1 VITWSF
7 ELLDGED
14 RPIGMLDG
22 VTGGSAEIVAQDVL
36 GGSGSLNLD
45 ARQDIDWMS
54 NRVRVIYNRGDVSW
68 PVGTY
73 LLTSPKENHSKFVL
87 GYEVGLLTKMSVPSE
102 DTVDARFS
110 LDAGTA
116 IIPAAVALLQ
126 STGEDR
132 IAATSSDAV
141 LSSALTWEAGT
152 SKLQIINDLLQ
163 AAGYWALWCDGSG
176 QFRVEPYADP
186 ADRPVAFDFQHG
198 AQSLHMPDWSREQ
211 DNTSVP
217 NKFIAVGQ
225 GDGETEALVGVAT
238 NNDPASPYSAQ
249 RRGTPENPRWIAAS
263 EEGVEAATQAIIDQ
277 YAARKLRDAMT
288 PVSRLEVTHAML
300 DLNPNAMV
308 AFTPEDGR
316 RRLAT
321 VQSMRME
328 FRFDTDISAEW
339 REVLP

>member
-1 VITWSF
+1 
-7 ELLDGED
+7 
-14 RPIGMLDG
+14 MLDG

-73 LLTSPKENHSKFVL
+73 LLTSPKESHSKFVL

-110 LDAGTA
+110 LDAVTA

-132 IAATSSDAV
+132 IAVTSSDAV

-176 QFRVEPYADP
+176 QFRVEPYTDP
-186 ADRPVAFDFQHG
+186 ASRPVAFDFQHG

-211 DNTSVP
+211 NNTSVP
-217 NKFIAVGQ
+217 NKVTLKTV
-225 GDGETEALVGVAT
+225 GDGDAEGLVGVAT
-238 NNDPASPYSAQ
+238 NEDPESPYSFQA
-249 RRGTPENPRWIAAS
+249 RGDRWISAT
-263 EEGVEAATQAIIDQ
+263 EEGVEAATQAIIDAL
-277 YAARKLRDAMT
+277 AAKKLRDAMT

-300 DLNPNAMV
+300 DLNPNDLV
-308 AFTPEDGR
+308 GFTPEDGVR
-316 RRLAT
+316 RFAT
-321 VQSMRME
+321 IQRMSMD
-328 FRFDTDISAEW
+328 FTFDTDISAEW
-339 REVLP
+339 REVLS